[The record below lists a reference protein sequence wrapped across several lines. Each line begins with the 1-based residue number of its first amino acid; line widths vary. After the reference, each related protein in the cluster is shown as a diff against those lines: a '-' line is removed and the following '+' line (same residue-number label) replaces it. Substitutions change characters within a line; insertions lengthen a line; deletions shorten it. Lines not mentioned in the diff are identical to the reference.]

1 MKAHDLPRN
10 SVVAI
15 LYRTGKLAIFLHI
28 NKNGLINP
36 FWPSKEHGFNG
47 FYLHGELDSHD
58 PTEGYHEHWR
68 IGIEFYDVRM
78 VQGHVTSADK
88 VDFKL
93 CRKFA
98 KKH

>member
-15 LYRTGKLAIFLHI
+15 LYSTGAVSTFLHI

-36 FWPSKEHGFNG
+36 FWPFASGING
-47 FYLHGELDSHD
+47 FCLHGELDKHD

-68 IGIEFYDVRM
+68 KDIECYDVRM
-78 VQGHVTSADK
+78 VQSHVTSADK

-93 CRKFA
+93 CRKFS
-98 KKH
+98 KKHQ